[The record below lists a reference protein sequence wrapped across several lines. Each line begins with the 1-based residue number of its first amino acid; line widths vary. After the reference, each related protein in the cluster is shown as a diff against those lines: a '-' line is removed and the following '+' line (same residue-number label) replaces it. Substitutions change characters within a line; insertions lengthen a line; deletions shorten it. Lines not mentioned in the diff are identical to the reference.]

1 MSGMADWMVDTFIYT
16 GVLIALVLVLRRPV
30 SRHFGPQ
37 VAYALWALPFLR
49 FIMPPLVLPAWM
61 APQEP
66 VAETASGVEPL
77 MFIISDPATAAG
89 TAGAFAPP
97 PPVGLTA
104 SDLLL
109 PLWLGGALIFLGWR
123 VREYYRMRAEL
134 LADSVP
140 VGEAGK
146 VRLVETPE
154 VSGPVAFGVIDKVVA
169 LPPAFMAHHDIT
181 ARDMAI
187 AHELAHHRG
196 YDLVANMAAQPLLAL
211 HWFNPLAWW
220 GWRAMRRDQEA
231 ACDARVVAGREQT
244 ERVAYAQ
251 VIAGFAAGEHMALAA
266 PMACPV
272 LGEKSIIQRLRSLT
286 MSEVSSRR
294 RRFGIAAITT
304 TALALPLTASI
315 TYAQAEEPQEERVIE
330 TIDPDGEHERRVV
343 RIERRVEAGEEA
355 GEDGERHVQVHVIRD
370 GEHAG
375 EDGHRRIVRRIHRD
389 GEHEMDEA
397 ELEAMMAELEAELE
411 GMEGEIHAA
420 IEIAMETARSTEGL
434 AGHRMVWT
442 DEEAGLHELDVNC
455 DDSGETV
462 IERDLGDG
470 RRAMVICRAAIHAE
484 AAAGLREA
492 REQIANDRELPAAI
506 REEILRS
513 LDASLEEM
521 SAREVTV
528 RRQQAKLQET
538 DRAANSRATAVAMRW
553 SGRMVSPVAPAAP
566 PAPVAAVRWEVS
578 APADAGWE
586 VRTVAPVPPA
596 APVAPRHPDADCD
609 DEVTRA

>member
-1 MSGMADWMVDTFIYT
+1 MSGMADWLVDTFIYT

-61 APQEP
+61 APEEP
-66 VAETASGVEPL
+66 VAEAATGTEPM

-89 TAGAFAPP
+89 TAGAFVPP
-97 PPVGLTA
+97 PPVGLSVT
-104 SDLLL
+104 DLLL
-109 PLWLGGALIFLGWR
+109 PLWLGGALLFLGWR

-134 LADSVP
+134 LAESVP

-146 VRLVETPE
+146 VRLVETPA
-154 VSGPVAFGVIDKVVA
+154 VSGPVAFGVFDKVVA
-169 LPPAFMAHHDIT
+169 LPPAFMAHYDIT

-196 YDLVANMAAQPLLAL
+196 YDLIANIAAQPLLAL

-231 ACDARVVAGREQT
+231 ACDARVVAGREQE
-244 ERVAYAQ
+244 ERVAYAE

-272 LGEKSIIQRLRSLT
+272 LGEKSIIHRLRSLT

-315 TYAQAEEPQEERVIE
+315 TYAQGETPQEEQVIE
-330 TIDPDGEHERRVV
+330 TVDPDGEEQHRVV
-343 RIERRVEAGEEA
+343 RIERRAESDA
-355 GEDGERHVQVHVIRD
+355 EDGERHVEVHVIRD
-370 GEHAG
+370 EGVEAG
-375 EDGHRRIVRRIHRD
+375 EDGHRRIVRRIHRN
-389 GEHEMDEA
+389 GEHEMSEA
-397 ELEAMMAELEAELE
+397 EFEAMMAELEAELE
-411 GMEGEIHAA
+411 GMDGQIEAA
-420 IEIAMETARSTEGL
+420 IEIAMETARHAEGI
-434 AGHRMVWT
+434 AGHRVVFA
-442 DEEAGLHELDVNC
+442 DEEAGLHELDVSC

-462 IERDLGDG
+462 IERDLGNG
-470 RRAMVICRAAIHAE
+470 RRAMVICRAAIRAE

-492 REQIANDRELPAAI
+492 REQIANDRELPAEL

-513 LDASLEEM
+513 LDESLQEM
-521 SAREVTV
+521 SARQATQD
-528 RRQQAKLQET
+528 RLQAKVHASERT
-538 DRAANSRATAVAMRW
+538 ANARASAVAMRW
-553 SGRMVSPVAPAAP
+553 SGRMVTPVAAAAP
-566 PAPVAAVRWEVS
+566 PAPVAAVHWEVS
-578 APADAGWE
+578 APAGAGWE
-586 VRTVAPVPPA
+586 VRSV
-596 APVAPRHPDADCD
+596 APVAPVTPVAPLHPDADCD